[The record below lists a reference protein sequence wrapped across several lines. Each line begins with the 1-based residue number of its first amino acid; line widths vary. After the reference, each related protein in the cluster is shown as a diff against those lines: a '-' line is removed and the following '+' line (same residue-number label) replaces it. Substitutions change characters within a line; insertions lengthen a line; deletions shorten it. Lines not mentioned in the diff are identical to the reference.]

1 MQNYSTYSIQY
12 LENTIFTVEEDNI
25 NSTTEN
31 HSQESSRS
39 LSIRFIQ
46 TGIASIGII
55 ANLTVIVVFLNH
67 KKLRRKIPNIFI
79 INQVR
84 KNIHRLHRIIYLFIE
99 DNGISTDL
107 LKLHLYE
114 RQMAHA
120 YCRDGDQD
128 RHNRKQWFPRV
139 VCVAR

>member
-1 MQNYSTYSIQY
+1 MQNYSTYSTQY
-12 LENTIFTVEEDNI
+12 LENTIFAVEEDNI

-84 KNIHRLHRIIYLFIE
+84 KKYIDYIDLFTYL
-99 DNGISTDL
+99 SMTRVSL
-107 LKLHLYE
+107 LTY
-114 RQMAHA
+114 
-120 YCRDGDQD
+120 
-128 RHNRKQWFPRV
+128 
-139 VCVAR
+139 